1 MRIIGVARLA
11 VAAVALFCGM
21 PASALAQAAAARRA
35 SDALSAF
42 AVAKAE
48 RLLRDRLPC
57 LGCHELGG
65 EGGRIGP
72 SLSNVGARRS
82 RDDIAAMIGDPQ
94 RTVPNTIMPKA
105 PMNAATAALVAD
117 YLSRRARSREPPP
130 FAPPPAYGTP
140 SGAPPDDPA
149 TVYRRFCA
157 PCHGLT
163 GDGDGYNAP
172 FLSVRSTAHASA
184 AYMSTRSDDALYD
197 AIAGGGYIM
206 NRSARM
212 PPYGGTL
219 SAAQI
224 RGLVAYLRTLCRC
237 NGPAWSRDN
246 W

>member
-1 MRIIGVARLA
+1 MRMIGVARLA

-35 SDALSAF
+35 SHALSAF

-65 EGGRIGP
+65 DGGRIGP

-82 RDDIAAMIGDPQ
+82 RDHIAAMIGDPQ
-94 RTVPNTIMPKA
+94 RIVPGTMMPKVR
-105 PMNAATAALVAD
+105 MSAATAALIAD
-117 YLSRRARSREPPP
+117 YLSRRARSQEPPA
-130 FAPPPAYGTP
+130 FAPPPSYGTP
-140 SGAPPDDPA
+140 SGTPPGDPA
-149 TVYRRFCA
+149 TVYHRFCA

-172 FLSVRSTAHASA
+172 FLSVRPTAHASA

-212 PPYGGTL
+212 PPFGGTL

-224 RGLVAYLRTLCRC
+224 RGLVAYLRTLCGC
-237 NGPAWSRDN
+237 AGPAWSRDDR
-246 W
+246 